1 MNVVLPLGNFFCEPE
16 DLGDH
21 PGFASVN
28 VRAFLEWL
36 YPKRKISAS
45 EVPAL
50 LERIADAT
58 AATKHRTKGYIWCP
72 ISVVTIPTVGD
83 DEIWDDDIEL
93 AVANFVAAGLRGH
106 PASLD
111 PEVLADELVFFGTPD
126 WSERW
131 VEALRHPDVTRFSD
145 QE

>member
-1 MNVVLPLGNFFCEPE
+1 MNVVLPLGDFFCEPE

-58 AATKHRTKGYIWCP
+58 AATKHRTKGHIWCP

-106 PASLD
+106 PGFARSRGVGRRAGVFRHARLERALGRSFAS
-111 PEVLADELVFFGTPD
+111 PGRNPVF
-126 WSERW
+126 
-131 VEALRHPDVTRFSD
+131 
-145 QE
+145 